1 MRTICSRTSFSEQQV
16 TSKTPSCQGL
26 ATNCDFSRTFPN
38 DHFFTGKQD
47 VQMKFRS
54 APCCHGTSRN
64 QPAPSPGRWL
74 LPSQVSCFTERVST
88 RPCIR
93 PGILRQTIRSNMK
106 EVAPGLVFSASL
118 ASMRSAVNRIPA
130 AGVPRD
136 CCVLPSGK

>member
-1 MRTICSRTSFSEQQV
+1 MQTICSRTSFSEQQV
-16 TSKTPSCQGL
+16 IAKTPSCQGL

-47 VQMKFRS
+47 VQMTFRS

-74 LPSQVSCFTERVST
+74 SPSQVSCFRERVSA
-88 RPCIR
+88 RPCMHF
-93 PGILRQTIRSNMK
+93 GILRQTIRSNMK
-106 EVAPGLVFSASL
+106 EVAPGLVFSVSL
-118 ASMRSAVNRIPA
+118 VSMPSAVNRIPA
-130 AGVPRD
+130 TGLPRA